1 MNTRNYQSEA
11 GLFATLLGLGSFAL
25 GTLLLLLRLLLPAND
40 RIVKAGFYYVVF
52 VAAAHAFALLL
63 LLYCCIVRA
72 EHRDY
77 YGRKIFLLLCNIPVA
92 GLYTYIAFEI
102 IH

>member
-1 MNTRNYQSEA
+1 MKKLNYQSEA
-11 GLFATLLGLGSFAL
+11 GLFATLLAIGSFSI
-25 GTLLLLLRLLLPAND
+25 GTLLLLLRMLLPAND
-40 RIVKAGFYYVVF
+40 GIVQAGFYYVQL
-52 VAAAHAFALLL
+52 VAAAHALALLL
-63 LLYCCIVRA
+63 LCYYCIVRN

>member
-11 GLFATLLGLGSFAL
+11 GLFSTLLALGSFAL

-40 RIVKAGFYYVVF
+40 GIVQAGFYYVLI
-52 VAAAHAFALLL
+52 VAVAHVLALLF
-63 LLYCCIVRA
+63 LLYYCCVKTD
-72 EHRDY
+72 HRSY